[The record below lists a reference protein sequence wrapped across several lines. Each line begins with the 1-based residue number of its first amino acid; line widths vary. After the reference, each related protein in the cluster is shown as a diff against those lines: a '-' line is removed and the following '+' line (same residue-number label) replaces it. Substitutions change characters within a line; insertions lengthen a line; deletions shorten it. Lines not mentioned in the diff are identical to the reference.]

1 MRKLL
6 RLILLCLALLS
17 LSLTLAQRTLT
28 DANGDAV
35 VIDDIGR
42 VIALGG
48 SVTEIIYTL
57 GASDNLVAVDTSSV
71 YPSELV
77 DTLPKV
83 GYVRSLGAEG
93 VLSLDPTLIITT
105 PDAGPPEVV
114 QQLRDTGV
122 AIFIVPDEDSVAG
135 AKAKIRT
142 IADIFERHARAE
154 DLIRQIELDM
164 LEAQL
169 IIDSVAAAAKPSVMF
184 VYARGAGALSVS
196 GTGTSAHAMIELARG
211 VNAVTEYEGYR
222 PLTAEAAVTAAPEV
236 LLFLS
241 RGLESVGG
249 VAGLAELPGLA
260 LTPAYE
266 DARVIAMDDL
276 YLLGFGPRVGQA
288 VLELTR
294 ALYAQN

>member
-1 MRKLL
+1 MRKMLC
-6 RLILLCLALLS
+6 LILLCLSLSS

-28 DANGDAV
+28 DANGDEV
-35 VIDDIGR
+35 VIGDISR

-48 SVTEIIYTL
+48 SVTEIIHAL
-57 GASDNLVAVDTSSV
+57 GAADRLVAVDTSSV

-77 DTLPKV
+77 DALPKV
-83 GYVRSLGAEG
+83 GYVRTLGAEG

-122 AIFIVPDEDSVAG
+122 AIFIVPDEDSIEG
-135 AKAKIRT
+135 AKAKIRA
-142 IADIFERHARAE
+142 IADIFDRQERAE
-154 DLIRQIELDM
+154 DLVRQIELDM

-169 IIDSVAAAAKPSVMF
+169 VIDSVAAAEKPSVMF
-184 VYARGAGALSVS
+184 IYARGAGTLSVS
-196 GTGTSAHAMIELARG
+196 GTNTSAHAMIELARG
-211 VNAVTEYEGYR
+211 INAVTEYEGYR

-236 LLFLS
+236 LLFLA

-249 VAGLAELPGLA
+249 VAGLTELPGLT

-266 DARVIAMDDL
+266 NARVVAMDDL